1 MIYPSNY
8 EQKIGFD
15 EIRRMLKGHCQ
26 STLGQ
31 EKVDEMA
38 FSDDASVVNECLE
51 QVREMRRLMQAQEKP
66 EMNYF
71 FDVRESVARIRLEN
85 THLEED
91 EVWDLRRSLE
101 TIANIVRYLN
111 RSADDD
117 DAEREGFAL
126 DPKGRLPEQEPEYP
140 YPALHRLTEG
150 VMTFPAIVEA
160 TASPVA
166 GIAAFALSYA
176 CFTACAVAACPALLL
191 STPSYSFK
199 SLPSAT
205 KSLRRMGCL

>member
-31 EKVDEMA
+31 EKVDEIA
-38 FSDDASVVNECLE
+38 FSDDASVVNEWLE

-85 THLEED
+85 THLEEN
-91 EVWDLRRSLE
+91 ELWDLRRSLE
-101 TIANIVRYLN
+101 TIGIIVSFLN
-111 RSADDD
+111 RNDGTTDSRNNVT
-117 DAEREGFAL
+117 AEREGF
-126 DPKGRLPEQEPEYP
+126 EPSEYL
-140 YPALHRLTEG
+140 YPALG
-150 VMTFPAIVEA
+150 
-160 TASPVA
+160 
-166 GIAAFALSYA
+166 
-176 CFTACAVAACPALLL
+176 
-191 STPSYSFK
+191 
-199 SLPSAT
+199 
-205 KSLRRMGCL
+205 

>member
-38 FSDDASVVNECLE
+38 FSDDASVVNEWQE

-85 THLEED
+85 THLEEN
-91 EVWDLRRSLE
+91 ELWDLRRSLE
-101 TIANIVRYLN
+101 TIGIIVTFLN
-111 RSADDD
+111 RGERLEVRGESID
-117 DAEREGFAL
+117 DA
-126 DPKGRLPEQEPEYP
+126 QEEYL
-140 YPALHRLTEG
+140 YPALHRMAED
-150 VMTFPAIVEA
+150 VQTFPAMIRRIDSILDKIR
-160 TASPVA
+160 THQGFGNDGA
-166 GIAAFALSYA
+166 GGHPSRHGTDGGKYLAYLIYYFARG
-176 CFTACAVAACPALLL
+176 
-191 STPSYSFK
+191 
-199 SLPSAT
+199 T
-205 KSLRRMGCL
+205 KGRTGESGRGSNLA